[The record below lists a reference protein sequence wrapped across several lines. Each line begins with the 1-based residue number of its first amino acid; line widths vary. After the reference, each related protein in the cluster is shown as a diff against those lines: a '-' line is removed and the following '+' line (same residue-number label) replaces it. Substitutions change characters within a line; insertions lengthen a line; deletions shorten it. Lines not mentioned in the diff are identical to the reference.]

1 MKKPNVVVIGGG
13 TGSFTLLSSLKELP
27 INLTAIV
34 SMADDGGSTGIL
46 RDQLGVLP
54 PGDIR
59 QCLVALSDAS
69 EELRDLFTFRFPSG
83 SDLAGHSF
91 GNIFLSA
98 VEAMTTDF
106 QSAVRVAGDILRI
119 RGTVLPATLDDSRLV
134 LKQGGKEIVGQHLI
148 VTTKILNRQP
158 DLSLTQNAK
167 LNPDAQKAIQ
177 QADLVIIAPGL
188 LYGSLAPALLVSG
201 MGQALKDTEA
211 PIVYV
216 ANLANKP
223 LHTQGYAVHDYAAEI
238 ERFIAPATLSMV
250 VYNNEP
256 PTEEQ
261 LQTYVAAEELPVE
274 IQQTALDKADYVAV
288 PLACLSHDILQQDPN
303 DTLVTRT
310 FIRHNGAAIADWTA
324 SYLQL

>member
-69 EELRDLFTFRFPSG
+69 EELRDLFTFRFPAG

-98 VEAMTTDF
+98 VQAMTTDF
-106 QSAVRVAGDILRI
+106 PSAVRVAGDILHI

-134 LKQGGKEIVGQHLI
+134 LEQNGKKIVGQHLI
-148 VTTKILNRQP
+148 VETKIPETQP
-158 DLSLTQNAK
+158 NLTLTPKAW
-167 LNPDAQKAIQ
+167 LNPDAAKAIR
-177 QADLVIIAPGL
+177 QADLIIIAPGL
-188 LYGSLAPALLVSG
+188 LYGSLAPALLVEG
-201 MGQALKDTEA
+201 MGQALDDTEA

-223 LHTQGYAVHDYAAEI
+223 LHTHGYAVDDYAAEI

-256 PTEEQ
+256 PTKEQ
-261 LQTYVAAEELPVE
+261 LETYVAAQELPAAVN
-274 IQQTALDKADYVAV
+274 QSALDAAHYVAV
-288 PLACLSHDILQQDPN
+288 PLPCLSHDILEQDPN
-303 DTLVTRT
+303 DTLVART
-310 FIRHNGAAIADWTA
+310 FIRHDGDVIAEWVA